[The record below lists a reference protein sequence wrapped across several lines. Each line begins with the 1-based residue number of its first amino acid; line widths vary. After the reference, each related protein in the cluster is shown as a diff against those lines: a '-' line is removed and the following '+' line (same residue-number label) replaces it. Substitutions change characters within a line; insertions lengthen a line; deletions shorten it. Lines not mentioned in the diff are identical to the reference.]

1 MGDHIF
7 KIQERRRQVASL
19 VSKSLTQTEIARRLG
34 VDQSTI
40 SDDIKALKEMSRQ
53 FVFDLAKSDLAFY
66 YDQCLTGIPEAKREA
81 WKMYEEWNAE
91 PSNPECSLRDY
102 LVTAKALVK
111 ETFMIWIY
119 YSWQWARRD

>member
-1 MGDHIF
+1 LGDHIF

-19 VSKSLTQTEIARRLG
+19 VSKSLTQTERARRLG

-66 YDQCLTGIPEAKREA
+66 YDQCLTGIQEAKREA
-81 WKMYEEWNAE
+81 WKMYEEWNAK
-91 PSNPECSLRDY
+91 PSSPEGSLRDY
-102 LVTAKALVK
+102 LGTAKALVK